1 MRVAK
6 KNSWMW
12 PRLRVVIPLAKW
24 MCLQGRAC
32 EHLLAKV
39 LVRPG
44 TVVVTNYHFTT
55 TKAHVVLQGGEMLGA
70 DIPEALETTR
80 GHPFKGNMDEE
91 RLEALIQRYGA
102 EKIAFVRMEAGT
114 NLIGGQPASL
124 ANLAAVREICQR
136 HGLLLVLDASL
147 LADNQHFIY

>member
-55 TKAHVVLQGGEMLGA
+55 TKAHVVLQGGKCWKLTSRK
-70 DIPEALETTR
+70 PLRPQVFT
-80 GHPFKGNMDEE
+80 
-91 RLEALIQRYGA
+91 L
-102 EKIAFVRMEAGT
+102 
-114 NLIGGQPASL
+114 
-124 ANLAAVREICQR
+124 
-136 HGLLLVLDASL
+136 
-147 LADNQHFIY
+147 

>member
-1 MRVAK
+1 
-6 KNSWMW
+6 MW

-55 TKAHVVLQGGEMLGA
+55 TKAHVVLQGGEMLEA
-70 DIPEALETTR
+70 YIPEALETTSV
-80 GHPFKGNMDEE
+80 HPFKGNMDEE

-102 EKIAFVRMEAGT
+102 EKIAFVRM
-114 NLIGGQPASL
+114 
-124 ANLAAVREICQR
+124 
-136 HGLLLVLDASL
+136 
-147 LADNQHFIY
+147 